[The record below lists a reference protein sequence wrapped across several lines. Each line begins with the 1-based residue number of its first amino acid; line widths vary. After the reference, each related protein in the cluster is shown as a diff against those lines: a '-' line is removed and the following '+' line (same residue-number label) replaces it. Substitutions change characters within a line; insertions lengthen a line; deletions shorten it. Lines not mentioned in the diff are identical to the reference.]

1 MSDATHT
8 HSQFAL
14 LGQRRFAPYFVV
26 QLLGAFNDNVFR
38 QAIIGLL
45 AVMVAAGA
53 MDPATR
59 GTYTQL
65 APAIFILPYF
75 LFSSIA
81 GQFAEKL
88 EKARLIRITTAME
101 IAIMSVAAVGFVL
114 QDMRVLLAALFAT
127 GVQSTLFGPV
137 KYSIL
142 PNVLRPEELTGGNG
156 LVEMG
161 TSISILL
168 GMLFGGLIFS
178 VAGAA
183 HGPMVAAVAVI
194 ALALALAGNLV
205 SRMIPPVPASAP
217 DLAIQWNP
225 LRQSIATWRLTRN
238 QPAVRNSVLGVSW
251 FWFTGTVLTGNLPV
265 YAETHLGGTPTLY
278 VFALAVFSVGV
289 GVGSLLCERLS
300 GRVVEIG
307 LVPLGAI
314 GMSACIVH
322 LGLAPAIAAQGLDVG
337 GFLQQPGAWRVVLDL
352 AGIGLFSGF
361 YVVPLFALIQSR
373 TPRGELSRVIAGM
386 NIQNAVFIVLA
397 AVGGVALQQVAGWTI
412 PQVFLALG
420 IASVVVAAYIFALV
434 PEFLMRFLSWL
445 LVRTLYR
452 LRVRG
457 VEANVPDEGAA
468 VLVCNHVSYMDAL
481 ILAAS
486 IPRPVRFVMYW
497 KIFNIPVMRWIFRT
511 AKAIPIA
518 GARENPE
525 LMQHAFDAVDA
536 ALAEGELVCIFP
548 EGRLTQDGAIAPFKS
563 GVERILARAAQAGRP
578 VPVVPMALRGMWA
591 SMWSRRHAT
600 MRGGRWERMRLPR
613 RFRAH
618 VDVVAGPAQRG
629 EGVTAQALEA
639 QVRGLR
645 GDAA

>member
-8 HSQFAL
+8 HSQFSL

-101 IAIMSVAAVGFVL
+101 IGIMSLAAVGFVL
-114 QDMRVLLAALFAT
+114 QSMPVLLVALFAT
-127 GVQSTLFGPV
+127 GMQSTLFGPV

-178 VAGAA
+178 VAGEAN
-183 HGPMVAAVAVI
+183 GPMVAAAAVI
-194 ALALALAGNLV
+194 VLAITGNV
-205 SRMIPPVPASAP
+205 ISRMIPPVPASAP
-217 DLAIQWNP
+217 DLKIEWNP
-225 LRQSIATWRLTRN
+225 LPQSLAIWRLTRK
-238 QPAVRNSVLGVSW
+238 QVAVRNSVLGVSW

-278 VFALAVFSVGV
+278 VFALAVFSIGV
-289 GVGSLLCERLS
+289 GVGSLLCEKLS

-322 LGLAPAIAAQGLDVG
+322 LGLAPAIAAQGLDVR

-397 AVGGVALQQVAGWTI
+397 ALGGVALQQLLGWSI
-412 PQVFLALG
+412 AQLFLALG
-420 IASVVVAAYIFALV
+420 VASIVVAAYIFTIV

-457 VEANVPDEGAA
+457 VEAHVPDEGAA
-468 VLVCNHVSYMDAL
+468 LVVCNHVSYMDAL
-481 ILAAS
+481 VLAAS

-497 KIFNIPVMRWIFRT
+497 KIFHIPVMSWIFKT

-518 GARENPE
+518 SGKENPE
-525 LMQHAFDAVDA
+525 LMQRAFDEVDA
-536 ALAEGELVCIFP
+536 ALAEGEIVAIFP
-548 EGRLTQDGAIAPFKS
+548 EGRLTKDGEIAPFKS
-563 GVERILARAAQAGRP
+563 GVERILQRAEDAGRP
-578 VPVVPMALRGMWA
+578 VPVVPMALRNLWG
-591 SMWSRRHAT
+591 SMWSRNSDPDND
-600 MRGGRWERMRLPR
+600 GRIERMRLPR

-618 VDVVAGPAQRG
+618 IDVVAGPPLDGR
-629 EGVTAQALEA
+629 TATAEQLEA
-639 QVRGLR
+639 KVRELR